1 MTAELEVERSWL
13 PPLPSRLS
21 RRMWYGDP
29 VIASADLF
37 APQSFRVATCP
48 PQASTGVLV
57 AAVKVIVMLVELSP
71 A

>member
-1 MTAELEVERSWL
+1 
-13 PPLPSRLS
+13 
-21 RRMWYGDP
+21 MWYGDP
-29 VIASADLF
+29 VIASAELL

-48 PQASTGVLV
+48 PQASTGVLF